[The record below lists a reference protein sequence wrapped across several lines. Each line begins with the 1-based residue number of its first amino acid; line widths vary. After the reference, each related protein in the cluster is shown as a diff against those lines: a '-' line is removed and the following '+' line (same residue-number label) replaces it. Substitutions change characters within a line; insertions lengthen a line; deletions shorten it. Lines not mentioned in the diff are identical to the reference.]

1 LIEKGEKMEFEAKK
15 LASEYLDPGLGFEK
29 KEFFFELRKD
39 PLTGH
44 TSRVLPYRRR
54 RISGSSITID
64 VIEESRKSCPFCPE
78 SISSSTPKFTSEVN
92 SEGRLR
98 RGDCI
103 LFPNSFPYASQNW
116 VIVLSERH
124 FIPIDGFTVKIL
136 SDGFILSQ
144 EAVRRW
150 MGEERKGFYS
160 SINWNYL
167 PSAGSGIIHPHLQVV
182 VEDFPTVSHRAVL
195 DGLRRYWEEKRSF
208 FWKDYISEE
217 RDRGKRYLGRFGDI
231 HFIVAFSPRGVLGE
245 IIILFS
251 YREALEDLSLKDWR
265 DFSEGL
271 LRVFRYLKEKGVE
284 GFNLSI
290 FSGNS
295 DGVKSWVYGRLC
307 PRVML
312 PPWGTSDINYF
323 EKLHGEVICVVTPEE
338 LCEELRPYFFDVD

>member
-1 LIEKGEKMEFEAKK
+1 MEFEAKK

-29 KEFFFELRKD
+29 KELFFELRKD

-195 DGLRRYWEEKRSF
+195 DGLKRYWEEKRSF
-208 FWKDYISEE
+208 FWKEYISEE
-217 RDRGKRYLGRFGDI
+217 RDMGKRYLGRFGDI

-312 PPWGTSDINYF
+312 PPWGTNDINYF